1 VNRLFIQVVL
11 GGLILALIGFSFWQG
26 ENEKQV
32 LKLSNTLYQSEN
44 RLLKDQ
50 LTEVENK
57 SRRERTYEE
66 GLTEGLVRSN
76 NRGYTDGYHAAMN
89 QVSEEK
95 QATAEKDKK
104 KEAVTTFKA
113 GN

>member
-1 VNRLFIQVVL
+1 MNRFVL
-11 GGLILALIGFSFWQG
+11 PVIGLVLCGVAGTVYFRVQG
-26 ENEKQV
+26 ENNA

-50 LTEVENK
+50 LSETEFK
-57 SRRERTYEE
+57 IQSARTYEE
-66 GLTEGLVRSN
+66 GLTDGLTRAKN
-76 NRGYTDGYHAAMN
+76 IGYTDGYHAAMN

-95 QATAEKDKK
+95 IAAEDRERNKK
-104 KEAVTTFKA
+104 NTTPAPKA